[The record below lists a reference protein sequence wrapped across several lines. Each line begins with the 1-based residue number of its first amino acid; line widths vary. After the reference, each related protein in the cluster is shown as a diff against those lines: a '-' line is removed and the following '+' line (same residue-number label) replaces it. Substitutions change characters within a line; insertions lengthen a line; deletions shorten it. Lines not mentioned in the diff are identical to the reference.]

1 MPTLFSLISSE
12 SPGFFLDE
20 YGFAITITDRYAIY
34 GFSLSGGDVALAH
47 VFEHVIHRA
56 TEGITEPAPAR
67 SFDPHDIILVQSV
80 VAKP

>member
-12 SPGFFLDE
+12 SPGFFLDDH
-20 YGFAITITDRYAIY
+20 GFAITITDGYAVY

-47 VFEHVIHRA
+47 VFDHVIHRA

-67 SFDPHDIILVQSV
+67 SFDPDDIILSQPV